1 MHVTPFAD
9 KLDLALKSLSMSR
22 GRLAAALGVNKSVVS
37 RWASGGATP
46 SALNLESLTNL
57 IASRQAGFTLL
68 DWDRDLP
75 ALAQLFG
82 VEPTAPAAAQPA
94 SVLDALFAP
103 VLDGARQT
111 IPQRTAPY
119 EGFWRSVQ
127 PAPGKPTRFICLYGL
142 IRRAESGLVEFR
154 GGCAGLLYNGWLL
167 PAEGKLFAIVL
178 DHWGRTPLMMVLN
191 TVSLP
196 RATRLDGLC
205 LTTLMD
211 SNRTPI
217 ATPVVFERLGDLTG
231 DRDAEDRHFEELK
244 TRKPFPDLDEIDPDV
259 RAHLVRDFGPAAA
272 ASGGEMLMMSTL
284 ARSLGGG
291 VMAAPA

>member
-1 MHVTPFAD
+1 VSPFAE
-9 KLDLALKSLSMSR
+9 KLDLALKALSMSR

-37 RWASGGATP
+37 RWASGAATP
-46 SALNLESLTNL
+46 SALNLEALTNL
-57 IASRQAGFTLL
+57 IASRQPGFTLL

-82 VEPTAPAAAQPA
+82 VEPATPPVVAQPA

-103 VLDGARQT
+103 VLDSARQT

-119 EGFWRSVQ
+119 EGFWRSIQ

-142 IRRAESGLVEFR
+142 IRRADSGLMEFR
-154 GGCAGLLYNGWLL
+154 GGCAGLLFNGWLL

-178 DHWGRTPLMMVLN
+178 DYWGHTPIMMVLN

-217 ATPVVFERLGDLTG
+217 ATPVVFERLGDLSG
-231 DRDAEDRHFEELK
+231 DREADDRTFEEELK
-244 TRKPFPDLDEIDPDV
+244 VRKPFPDPEEISAEV

-272 ASGGEMLMMSTL
+272 TTGGEMLMMSTL
-284 ARSLGGG
+284 ADSMSAG

>member
-1 MHVTPFAD
+1 MTPFAD

-37 RWASGGATP
+37 RWASGAATP
-46 SALNLESLTNL
+46 SPLNLESLTAL
-57 IASRQAGFTLL
+57 IASRQPGFTLL

-75 ALAQLFG
+75 ALAALFG
-82 VEPTAPAAAQPA
+82 VEPAAPVADPPG

-103 VLDGARQT
+103 VLESARQT

-119 EGFWRSVQ
+119 EGFWRSIQ
-127 PAPGKPTRFICLYGL
+127 PAPGKPARFICLYGL
-142 IRRAESGLVEFR
+142 IRRSATGLMEFR
-154 GGCAGLLYNGWLL
+154 GGCAGLLCDGWLL
-167 PAEGKLFAIVL
+167 PAEGKLFAVAL
-178 DHWGRTPLMMVLN
+178 DSWGHTPIMMILN

-231 DRDAEDRHFEELK
+231 DRAADDGTFEELK
-244 TRKPFPDLDEIDPDV
+244 ARKPFPDPEEISSEIRD
-259 RAHLVRDFGPAAA
+259 HLVRDMGPAAA
-272 ASGGEMLMMSTL
+272 AKGGELLLMSTL
-284 ARSLGGG
+284 ANSLTGG